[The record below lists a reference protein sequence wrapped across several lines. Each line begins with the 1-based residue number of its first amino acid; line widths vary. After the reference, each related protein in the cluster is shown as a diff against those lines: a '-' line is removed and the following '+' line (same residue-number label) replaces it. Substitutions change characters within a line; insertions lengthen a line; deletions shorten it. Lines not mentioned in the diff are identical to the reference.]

1 MNNYRPCLQFNNM
14 PNAINDKTKQI
25 RQMSSQK
32 KMNINTPLSAP
43 MSTTLSSLA
52 QPVRHSH
59 ADTKIKIFS
68 TMNDVL
74 HSSSSGCSSCG
85 GGKR

>member
-1 MNNYRPCLQFNNM
+1 MNTYRPCLQFNNM
-14 PNAINDKTKQI
+14 PNALKDKINQSN
-25 RQMSSQK
+25 QSPSQQR
-32 KMNINTPLSAP
+32 MNIRNPLSAP
-43 MSTTLSSLA
+43 ISTSLSNITK
-52 QPVRHSH
+52 PIRHSH

-74 HSSSSGCSSCG
+74 HTSSSGCSSCG